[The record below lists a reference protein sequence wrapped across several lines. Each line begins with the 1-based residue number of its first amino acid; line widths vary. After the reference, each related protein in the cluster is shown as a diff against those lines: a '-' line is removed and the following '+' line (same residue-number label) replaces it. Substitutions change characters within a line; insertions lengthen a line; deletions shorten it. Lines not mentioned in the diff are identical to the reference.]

1 MITSLSPNLT
11 NNLSVS
17 HFFCNLLKKKLP
29 GTTVRYR
36 GSRTTEL
43 NVEKKK
49 SRRPR
54 SQVTLNY
61 ANHYCH
67 NCNVV
72 TFSMPLSQLSELS
85 KLSKL
90 SQLSYLSLSSKPSSS
105 STGRSAGQKWS
116 ERGGKSGAEKENL
129 VHRAAG
135 IHAEKHSLIIL
146 PPGDELQLGLFS
158 FESLFVDCSNQNQT
172 IHSAFYANQPTC
184 TT

>member
-1 MITSLSPNLT
+1 MITSLSPNFPK
-11 NNLSVS
+11 NLRVS
-17 HFFCNLLKKKLP
+17 HFFSSWIKKYPLP
-29 GTTVRYR
+29 GTTVKYR

-61 ANHYCH
+61 VYHYCH
-67 NCNVV
+67 NYIVV
-72 TFSMPLSQLSELS
+72 TFSMSLSPLSQLS

-90 SQLSYLSLSSKPSSS
+90 SQLSLSWKTSSS

-116 ERGGKSGAEKENL
+116 QRGANSRTEKENL

-135 IHAEKHSLIIL
+135 SHAEKHSLIIL
-146 PPGDELQLGLFS
+146 PPRDDLQLDLFS

-184 TT
+184 T

>member
-1 MITSLSPNLT
+1 MITSLSPNLLT
-11 NNLSVS
+11 CVFRIFSPVCLR
-17 HFFCNLLKKKLP
+17 KKYPLP
-29 GTTVRYR
+29 GTTVKYR

-61 ANHYCH
+61 VNHYCH
-67 NCNVV
+67 NCIVV
-72 TFSMPLSQLSELS
+72 TFSMSLSQ
-85 KLSKL
+85 LSKL

-116 ERGGKSGAEKENL
+116 ERRGKSGTEKEDL
-129 VHRAAG
+129 LHRAAG

-146 PPGDELQLGLFS
+146 PPKDELQLDLFS
-158 FESLFVDCSNQNQT
+158 YESLFVDCSN
-172 IHSAFYANQPTC
+172 
-184 TT
+184 